1 MSHFDES
8 IGARGKFP
16 DITGPGAAHR
26 AELASNLAV
35 NGLDPPRAYGEDG
48 IQGAMRIS
56 RNFSRFL
63 SLSVVLVAAQCVF
76 AQDPPPPAPSEKIP
90 PVKTDVL
97 SRITIEVTGGEKD
110 MPVENASVYVKY
122 VEEHKL
128 RKDKKLELNVKTNR
142 DGVAHVP
149 NAPLGRVLIQ
159 VIAEGW
165 KTYGRWYDIT
175 DTKQVFKIQL
185 QRPPKWY

>member
-1 MSHFDES
+1 MRAPQN
-8 IGARGKFP
+8 IARCLCLGVMLLGAQHV
-16 DITGPGAAHR
+16 I
-26 AELASNLAV
+26 
-35 NGLDPPRAYGEDG
+35 
-48 IQGAMRIS
+48 
-56 RNFSRFL
+56 
-63 SLSVVLVAAQCVF
+63 
-76 AQDPPPPAPSEKIP
+76 AQDPPPPPNEKIP

-97 SRITIEVTGGEKD
+97 SRITIEVSGGEKET
-110 MPVENASVYVKY
+110 PVENASVYVKY
-122 VEEHKL
+122 VEERKL
-128 RKDKKLELNVKTNR
+128 KKDKKLELNVKTNR

-175 DTKQVFKIQL
+175 DTKQVFKIRL

>member
-1 MSHFDES
+1 
-8 IGARGKFP
+8 
-16 DITGPGAAHR
+16 
-26 AELASNLAV
+26 
-35 NGLDPPRAYGEDG
+35 
-48 IQGAMRIS
+48 
-56 RNFSRFL
+56 
-63 SLSVVLVAAQCVF
+63 
-76 AQDPPPPAPSEKIP
+76 
-90 PVKTDVL
+90 
-97 SRITIEVTGGEKD
+97 

-165 KTYGRWYDIT
+165 KNYERWYDIT
-175 DTKQVFKIQL
+175 DTKQVFKIRL
-185 QRPPKWY
+185 LRPPKWY